1 MLLALMLRV
10 ILLVSH
16 APQKLFYSEGF
27 NKDVE
32 NSANNELVNL
42 FSLSWTDS
50 SMDETAYSLA
60 EDFIASFQKAAKSL
74 NALHPFIYI
83 NYANKGQDV
92 FEGYGEDN
100 HKRLTEFQKALDPQG
115 IFTSSGLWTGFFK
128 VR

>member
-1 MLLALMLRV
+1 
-10 ILLVSH
+10 
-16 APQKLFYSEGF
+16 
-27 NKDVE
+27 
-32 NSANNELVNL
+32 
-42 FSLSWTDS
+42 
-50 SMDETAYSLA
+50 MDETAYSLA

-74 NALHPFIYI
+74 NAFHPFIYI

-100 HKRLTEFQKALDPQG
+100 HKRLTEVQKALDPQG